1 MQTQGYIFRDGVYH
15 LSSEGQAWS
24 ALQSDVSEQYDAWAR
39 RDIVQA
45 TSARKG
51 FGREDYTTLVSPN
64 VRLWKEHFPAG
75 RKVGT
80 VLEMGCGFG
89 RIPLY
94 LSTEKGFTCSTYYGI
109 DIAETMLRT
118 FQRYREQFGFLP
130 GARCVLIR
138 QPAETR
144 LPLEDNSVDLVISCA
159 LYNHLRKQDVAASL
173 NEVGRVLKPGGA
185 IFLDR
190 SFANYWCA
198 GGFHQS
204 LVRQNIPFELKPYR
218 TRYFSRGGVLRI
230 LRESCIAA
238 KCPTLVMRPNRYAVV
253 STRVKWFRVPFA
265 IQLNDWIDRKHPPR
279 WLHRFVTPGYVL
291 SSAIPDQPGDAINPG
306 RG

>member
-1 MQTQGYIFRDGVYH
+1 MQKQGYILRDGVYH

-24 ALQSDVSEQYDAWAR
+24 ALQADVSEQYDAWAR

-45 TSARKG
+45 TTARKG
-51 FGREDYTTLVSPN
+51 LGREDYATLVSPN
-64 VRLWKEHFPAG
+64 IRLWKEHFPEG

-80 VLEMGCGFG
+80 VLEMGCGYG

-94 LSTEKGFTCSTYYGI
+94 LSTEKGFTCSTYYGL
-109 DIAETMLRT
+109 DISETMLLT
-118 FQRYREQFGFLP
+118 FQQYRERFGFLP
-130 GARCVLIR
+130 GARCVLFR

-144 LPLEDNSVDLVISCA
+144 LPLEDNSVDVVISCA

-190 SFANYWCA
+190 SFANIWYA
-198 GGFHQS
+198 GGWHQS
-204 LVRQNIPFELKPYR
+204 LVRQHIPIELKPYR
-218 TRYFSRGGVLRI
+218 TRTFSLGEVARI
-230 LRESCIAA
+230 LRESGIAA
-238 KCPTLVMRPNRYAVV
+238 KCPTLVVRPNRYGLLPL
-253 STRVKWFRVPFA
+253 RVKWFHVPFA
-265 IQLNDWIDRKHPPR
+265 IKLNDWIDHKQPPR
-279 WLHRFVTPGYVL
+279 WLQRFVTPGYVL
-291 SSAIPDQPGDAINPG
+291 SSEIPAQQRDAINPG